1 MDVIICILLGF
12 ANLILAKKVVLTIIK
27 QKKEVDRK

>member
-12 ANLILAKKVVLTIIK
+12 TNLILAKKVILTIIK
-27 QKKEVDRK
+27 QKKEVDEK

>member
-12 ANLILAKKVVLTIIK
+12 ANLILAKKVILTIIK

>member
-1 MDVIICILLGF
+1 MDIIICILLGF
-12 ANLILAKKVVLTIIK
+12 ANLILAKKVILTIIK

>member
-12 ANLILAKKVVLTIIK
+12 VNLILAKKVILTIIK
-27 QKKEVDRK
+27 QKKEVEEK

>member
-12 ANLILAKKVVLTIIK
+12 ANLILTKKVILTIIK
-27 QKKEVDRK
+27 QKKEVGKK